1 MNLTRDDISYLIRE
15 FGESDL
21 SEMKITDEGTT
32 FELKRKIERGAAAN
46 AAAVQPAETPVHPGP
61 DAASPEAARPSEAK
75 DDSSDEAV
83 RAPLAGV
90 FYRASKPGAV
100 PYVEPGKHVEKGD
113 IIGLIEAM
121 KMMSEVPAPYAG
133 TVKEIRAED
142 GVFTGYND
150 VLMTIVRD

>member
-1 MNLTRDDISYLIRE
+1 MSLICHGRNTLPASLATSPSPSDSNLSIS
-15 FGESDL
+15 L
-21 SEMKITDEGTT
+21 SVILSPSSEAS
-32 FELKRKIERGAAAN
+32 EL
-46 AAAVQPAETPVHPGP
+46 
-61 DAASPEAARPSEAK
+61 SPEFSRFVDEE
-75 DDSSDEAV
+75 SSDEAV

-90 FYRASKPGAV
+90 FYRASKPGAA

-142 GVFTGYND
+142 GVFAGYND

>member
-15 FGESDL
+15 FGQSDL

-32 FELKRKIERGAAAN
+32 FELKRKTERVISAP
-46 AAAVQPAETPVHPGP
+46 AVQQAPAHPGP
-61 DAASPEAARPSEAK
+61 DAASPKAARPSEEK
-75 DDSSDEAV
+75 DGSLDEAV

-90 FYRASKPGAV
+90 FYRASKPGAA

-142 GVFTGYND
+142 GVFAGYND

>member
-15 FGESDL
+15 FGQSDL

-32 FELKRKIERGAAAN
+32 FELKRKTERVISAPAAGA
-46 AAAVQPAETPVHPGP
+46 QPQLTPAHPGP
-61 DAASPEAARPSEAK
+61 DAASPEAVRPSEEK
-75 DDSSDEAV
+75 DGSLDEAV

-90 FYRASKPGAV
+90 FYRASKPGAA
-100 PYVEPGKHVEKGD
+100 PYVEPGSHVEKGD
-113 IIGLIEAM
+113 IIGLIEAR

>member
-15 FGESDL
+15 FGQSDL

-32 FELKRKIERGAAAN
+32 FELKRKAERAAA
-46 AAAVQPAETPVHPGP
+46 APAVVMHKAPSHPGP
-61 DAASPEAARPSEAK
+61 DAASPENDRPSKTE
-75 DDSSDEAV
+75 DGESSDEAV
-83 RAPLAGV
+83 RAPLAGG
-90 FYRASKPGAV
+90 FYRASKPGAA

-142 GVFTGYND
+142 GVFAGYND